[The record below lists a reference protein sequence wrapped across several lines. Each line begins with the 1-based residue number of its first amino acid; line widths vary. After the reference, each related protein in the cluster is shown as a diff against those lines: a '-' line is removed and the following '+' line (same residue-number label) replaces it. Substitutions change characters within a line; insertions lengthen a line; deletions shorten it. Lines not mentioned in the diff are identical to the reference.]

1 MKSRFSFLML
11 LVLALVL
18 AACGSSS
25 SSAASSPKPEVERQQ
40 ASGGVPAFQTDTRT
54 DAQGAVTVA
63 VTPLD
68 INDSGDTLEFDVAMN
83 THSVDLGMDVA
94 DRSTL
99 TTDSGLT
106 VAAITWDAPGGGHH
120 VSGKLTFPASW
131 EGKSLLEGATQVT
144 LTIRDVDAPERVFV
158 WNVVKQMPS

>member
-1 MKSRFSFLML
+1 M
-11 LVLALVL
+11 
-18 AACGSSS
+18 
-25 SSAASSPKPEVERQQ
+25 
-40 ASGGVPAFQTDTRT
+40 
-54 DAQGAVTVA
+54 A

-68 INDSGDTLEFDVAMN
+68 LNGSGETLEFDVAMN
-83 THSVDLGMDVA
+83 THSVDLGMDLA

-106 VAAITWDAPGGGHH
+106 VAATTWDAPPGGHH
-120 VSGKLTFPASW
+120 VSGTLTFPASM

-158 WNVVKQMPS
+158 WNVVK

>member
-1 MKSRFSFLML
+1 MKFRFSFLIL
-11 LVLALVL
+11 SVLVLVL

-40 ASGGVPAFQTDTRT
+40 VSGSVPAFQTDTRT
-54 DAQGAVTVA
+54 DEQGAVTVA

-68 INDSGDTLEFDVAMN
+68 LNGSGETLEFDVAMS
-83 THSVDLGMDVA
+83 THSVDLGMDLA

-120 VSGKLTFPASW
+120 VSGTLIFPASM
-131 EGKSLLEGATQVT
+131 EGKSLLEDATQVT

-158 WNVVKQMPS
+158 WNVVK